1 MSVALERSDTP
12 AETATPLI
20 SVAGLS
26 AGYALPGGGRRE
38 VLREVDLEL
47 APGELVALLGT
58 NGSGKTTL
66 LRCLAGTLAPDRG
79 GITFGG
85 RRLPEWRREEL
96 ARRVAVLPQQVDL
109 PGGFRVAELVAMGRS
124 PHAQRLFGSTAA
136 DERAIERALR
146 DADASELSDRWVEE
160 LSGGE
165 RQRLLV
171 AMALAQEPDL
181 LLLDEPTLHLDL
193 AHQVALLTAIRR
205 LRDQRGM
212 AVLAVLHDLNLAAA
226 FAPRAAIL
234 DGGRVAADGPPG
246 EILTPELVRR
256 VFGVP
261 VDEAWTSLGRRHL
274 ALRDAWPGD
283 AAPRAGG
290 LD

>member
-1 MSVALERSDTP
+1 MSIAVERSGTA
-12 AETATPLI
+12 AETVAPLI
-20 SVAGLS
+20 SVAGLT
-26 AGYALPGGGRRE
+26 AGYTLPGGGRRD
-38 VLREVDLEL
+38 VLRGVDLDL

-66 LRCLAGTLAPDRG
+66 LRCLAGTLVPG
-79 GITFGG
+79 GGSVTFAG
-85 RRLPEWRREEL
+85 RRLPAWRREEL

-124 PHAQRLFGSTAA
+124 PHAQRLFGSTAV

-146 DADASELSDRWVEE
+146 DADATELSDRWVEE

-193 AHQVALLTAIRR
+193 AHQVALLAAIRR

-226 FAPRAAIL
+226 FAPRVALL

-246 EILTPELVRR
+246 EVLTTDLVRR
-256 VFGVP
+256 VFGVQ
-261 VDEAWTSLGRRHL
+261 VDEAWTTAGSRHL
-274 ALRDAWPGD
+274 ALRDARSGESRQRGSEVD
-283 AAPRAGG
+283 
-290 LD
+290 